1 MKTGKRRLTAF
12 AVVAATMLLALVGVV
27 APAWAEDSAAQ
38 PHLPVKDNKVTIT
51 STLTMNENAVVP
63 NATFN
68 YSIAPADEESELT
81 STSGMPVYAG
91 VTDAVTLS
99 PTSVN
104 FSNKGLTSTE
114 NTDEKTKTITAKLS
128 AEIKT
133 SLFKAPGIYRY
144 KITQT
149 PSELDGLNV
158 TYKELFLDVYVE
170 NEENGGSGYVVKG
183 CILRTEA
190 GSGEK
195 TAGFVNKYATHRLT
209 ITKLVTGNQ
218 GDKNKD
224 FEFTVTIKGADG
236 ESYKYVTVNSAGT
249 PMEEGTA
256 TSGMPVTVRL
266 KHSASV
272 MVYGLSSEDKFTV
285 TEADYHSDGY
295 KTSYKIGDDTSW
307 TDGNSIVEKA
317 IGTSDTTVTFT
328 NTKDATVPTDVIRTV
343 VPYVAIVAF
352 AAVMGVVFFRPRR
365 NRR

>member
-1 MKTGKRRLTAF
+1 MKTGKRRLAAF
-12 AVVAATMLLALVGVV
+12 TVVAATMLLALAGVV
-27 APAWAEDSAAQ
+27 TPAWAEEGSKLA
-38 PHLPVKDNKVTIT
+38 VTDNKVTIT

-68 YSIAPADEESELT
+68 YSIAPAEEESELT
-81 STSGMPVYAG
+81 STSGMPVTAG
-91 VTDAVTLS
+91 VRDAVTLS

-114 NTDEKTKTITAKLS
+114 NTGEKTKTITANLS

-183 CILRTEA
+183 CILSTEA

-195 TAGFVNKYATHRLT
+195 TAGFVNKYATHKLT
-209 ITKLVTGNQ
+209 ITKVVKGNQ
-218 GDKNKD
+218 GDKNQK

-236 ESYKYVTVNSAGT
+236 ERYEYAIPSENGLTVS
-249 PMEEGTA
+249 
-256 TSGMPVTVRL
+256 SGKQAESGESFTVKL
-266 KHSASV
+266 KDGESV
-272 MVYGLSSEDKFTV
+272 IVYGLSSEDKFTV
-285 TEADYHSDGY
+285 TEADYHGIGY

-307 TDGNSIVEKA
+307 TDGNSIAEKA

-343 VPYVAIVAF
+343 VPYAAIVAF

>member
-104 FSNKGLTSTE
+104 FSNKDLTSTE
-114 NTDEKTKTITAKLS
+114 NTGEKTKTITAKLS

-149 PSELDGLNV
+149 PSGLDGLNV
-158 TYKELFLDVYVE
+158 TYNELFLDVYVE

-195 TAGFVNKYATHRLT
+195 TAGFLNKYVTHKLT
-209 ITKLVTGNQ
+209 ITKVVMGNQ

-224 FEFTVTIKGADG
+224 FNFTFTIKGADG
-236 ESYKYVTVNSAGT
+236 GE
-249 PMEEGTA
+249 
-256 TSGMPVTVRL
+256 L
-266 KHSASV
+266 
-272 MVYGLSSEDKFTV
+272 
-285 TEADYHSDGY
+285 
-295 KTSYKIGDDTSW
+295 
-307 TDGNSIVEKA
+307 
-317 IGTSDTTVTFT
+317 
-328 NTKDATVPTDVIRTV
+328 
-343 VPYVAIVAF
+343 
-352 AAVMGVVFFRPRR
+352 
-365 NRR
+365 

>member
-12 AVVAATMLLALVGVV
+12 AVVAAAMLLALVGVV
-27 APAWAEDSAAQ
+27 APAWAEEGSTT
-38 PHLPVKDNKVTIT
+38 PNPPVKDNKVTIT
-51 STLTMNENAVVP
+51 STLTMDANAMVP

-114 NTDEKTKTITAKLS
+114 NTGEKTKTITAKLS

-144 KITQT
+144 KITQEK
-149 PSELDGLNV
+149 PVLDGLNV
-158 TYKELFLDVYVE
+158 THGVLFLDVYVE
-170 NEENGGSGYVVKG
+170 NAENGGSGYVVNG
-183 CILRTEA
+183 CTLSDKPS
-190 GSGEK
+190 SGRK
-195 TAGFVNKYATHRLT
+195 AAGFENVYATYKLT
-209 ITKLVTGNQ
+209 IKKVVAGNQ
-218 GDKNKD
+218 GEKNKD
-224 FEFTVTIKGADG
+224 FQFTVSLSGVAGETYKCVKVKKDG
-236 ESYKYVTVNSAGT
+236 TSTDENVANSGST
-249 PMEEGTA
+249 
-256 TSGMPVTVRL
+256 
-266 KHSASV
+266 ASV
-272 MVYGLSSEDKFTV
+272 NLRDGDSVTFYGLSSNDTYAIN
-285 TEADYHSDGY
+285 EADYSSAGY
-295 KTSYKIGDDTSW
+295 KTSYKIGDSATEEE
-307 TDGNSIVEKA
+307 GKA
-317 IGTSDTTVTFT
+317 IDATSIGASDTLVTFT
-328 NTKDATVPTDVIRTV
+328 NTKDVTVPTDVVRTV